1 MAAHEREQQRDAA
14 RLRLIEELGRFFICF
29 PPDTDD
35 LNGKFHSACVS
46 KQPRPPRASNS
57 VYKRLDG
64 YPEWVAGYLAELRSF
79 RNDLPPQQVK
89 TRLTGSA

>member
-1 MAAHEREQQRDAA
+1 MAAHEREQQCEAA
-14 RLRLIEELGRFFICF
+14 RLRLIENGSVLDLF
-29 PPDTDD
+29 PPNIDD
-35 LNGKFHSACVS
+35 LNGKF
-46 KQPRPPRASNS
+46 PRLASEATPTAGRLKS